1 MWEQYKKTFV
11 GMQLVIAAI
20 TAFIYLI
27 VNKQP
32 ALAAMFFT
40 TMQIASVLGAW
51 WGHRLRRRMQGG
63 V

>member
-11 GMQLVIAAI
+11 GMQLVIAAV
-20 TAFIYLI
+20 TAFIYLV

-32 ALAAMFFT
+32 GLAAMFFT
-40 TMQIASVLGAW
+40 TMQIASALGAY
-51 WGHRLRRRMQGG
+51 WGHRLRRRMRG